1 MKNILKIFRADLH
14 NVGTSVIGM
23 VVVVGLVVV
32 PCLYAWFNI
41 AGSWD
46 PYGNT
51 GNLKIAVV
59 NTDEGYES
67 ELIPV
72 EVNVGDTVVSSLRA
86 NDSFDWIVVSEKDDA
101 VEGVKSGEY
110 YAAVVIPKT
119 FSADMM
125 TLFSTEVKH
134 ADIEFYENQK
144 SNAIAQIVT
153 EKGSSAVQKQVNETF
168 TQTIDE
174 IGLKTVSNLLGYMG
188 TDEVSN
194 FATNLSDSITE
205 AVNDLRNVADSTG
218 SLSSTLESTSG
229 LLTSTSG
236 LLDDNNTATDDAKSV
251 LGKAQDGL
259 SSIEG
264 ALGNAT
270 SAADDAIS
278 SSTGSLGDISASV
291 DAALAAGN
299 KHVADSV
306 AQLRAAKDE
315 LDSKLA
321 GSNSVLQDAID
332 DLSDWAQGHD
342 PTLDSYEPG
351 QAGLGDVVLQPLVE
365 GAVSSLQNVQS
376 ECQQLS
382 QKIEDAATSLQNGTT
397 DVASAKADIQNTI
410 DGIKQDLSS
419 AQGDY
424 ESALKSQAGELK
436 DSVSGVV
443 SSGEDISNSLG
454 NTMDSLTGA
463 SNSLASDLNG
473 VNSTLS
479 STSGNLN
486 DTAQKLADLQQAI
499 SDALASGDLSSVQ
512 TLLSGDPEDLA
523 VALAAPVGLDRKA
536 IYPVENYG
544 SAMAPF
550 YTILSL
556 WVGSIVLAA
565 MMKVT
570 LNDELFNSLIPV
582 RLHQIYL
589 GRYLFFG
596 LLALMQSTLVSLGDI
611 LFFGI
616 QCDNHF
622 LFILGCWVASIVF
635 SNIVYTLTV
644 SFGDIGKALAVVL
657 LVMQV
662 GGSGGTF
669 PIEMTAPFFQA
680 VYPWL
685 PFTHAINALHAAV
698 AGAYGMEYW
707 QELGLLAAYLIPS
720 LALGIVF
727 RRPVIRA
734 NNFIIEKLEE
744 TKVM

>member
-1 MKNILKIFRADLH
+1 MKNIIKIFRTDLH
-14 NVGTSVIGM
+14 NVGSSVIGLI
-23 VVVVGLVVV
+23 VVIGLVVV

-51 GNLKIAVV
+51 GNLKIAVA

-67 ELIPV
+67 DLVPV
-72 EVNVGDTVVSSLRA
+72 EVNVGDTVTSSLRA
-86 NDSFDWIVVSEKDDA
+86 NESFDWIIVGDKDEA
-101 VEGVKSGEY
+101 VEGVKSGKY
-110 YAAVVIPKT
+110 YAAVIIPQS

-153 EKGSSAVQKQVNETF
+153 EKGSSAVQEQVNETF
-168 TQTIDE
+168 TKTVSE
-174 IGLKTVSNLLGYMG
+174 IGLKTASNLMDYMG
-188 TDEVSN
+188 TDEVNN
-194 FATNLSDSITE
+194 FVANLSNTMNDAIT
-205 AVNDLRNVADSTG
+205 DLQDVSDATASLSAT
-218 SLSSTLESTSG
+218 LSSTSG
-229 LLTSTSG
+229 M
-236 LLDDNNTATDDAKSV
+236 
-251 LGKAQDGL
+251 
-259 SSIEG
+259 I
-264 ALGNAT
+264 
-270 SAADDAIS
+270 
-278 SSTGSLGDISASV
+278 SSTGSLLSDTGTTSDSAK
-291 DAALAAGN
+291 AALSDAESGMASIESALGDATTTADNTINSSLSSLDSISSAVADALNAGN
-299 KHVADSV
+299 THVSDSV
-306 AQLRAAKDE
+306 AQLRSVKAE
-315 LDSKLA
+315 LDKQI
-321 GSNSVLQDAID
+321 SVTQDAID
-332 DLSDWAQGHD
+332 DLDLWATEHD
-342 PTLDSYEPG
+342 PTLDSYQPG
-351 QAGLGDVVLQPLVE
+351 QAGLGDVMLQPLVE
-365 GAVSSLQNVQS
+365 MAADTLRALNEQQ
-376 ECQQLS
+376 QQLS
-382 QKIEDAATSLQNGTT
+382 TKLGDTAQSLEDGST
-397 DVASAKADIQNTI
+397 DVNTAKADIDSTLAEIRQNLAGVQS
-410 DGIKQDLSS
+410 DYENNLKAKAQDLKSTISGIAGSATNISS
-419 AQGDY
+419 DLNDTVNA
-424 ESALKSQAGELK
+424 
-436 DSVSGVV
+436 
-443 SSGEDISNSLG
+443 
-454 NTMDSLTGA
+454 LTGA
-463 SNSLASDLNG
+463 SDSLANDING
-473 VNSTLS
+473 ITATLDG
-479 STSGNLN
+479 TSGSLG
-486 DTAQKLADLQQAI
+486 DAATKLTDLKLKFDEAV
-499 SDALASGDLSSVQ
+499 SSGDLASIKS
-512 TLLSGDPEDLA
+512 LIGSDPEGLA
-523 VALAAPVGLDRKA
+523 EALAAPVGLDRKA

-565 MMKVT
+565 MMKVAI
-570 LNDELFNSLIPV
+570 NDDLFKSLIPV

-707 QELGLLAAYLIPS
+707 IELGLLALYLVPS